1 MLPFCPRE
9 NPSRGRSAPPAW
21 PARARSAPA
30 HGRNPPARGTQ
41 STEARA
47 STALPSPPPRTEG
60 AARCEPATSPN
71 YYIVAPQLGNS
82 FWPFFRRR
90 RRQIAAGADYGG
102 APPTHVLAPP
112 RPPMMRAH
120 QPALPLAI
128 RAVP

>member
-30 HGRNPPARGTQ
+30 HGRNPPTRGTQ

-60 AARCEPATSPN
+60 AARCEPATSPGQRRDAVRN
-71 YYIVAPQLGNS
+71 DIVDRPRVQCQT
-82 FWPFFRRR
+82 PFCPWLMLHG
-90 RRQIAAGADYGG
+90 QGAS
-102 APPTHVLAPP
+102 AKCTTK
-112 RPPMMRAH
+112 
-120 QPALPLAI
+120 
-128 RAVP
+128 

>member
-30 HGRNPPARGTQ
+30 HGRNPPTRGTQ

-60 AARCEPATSPN
+60 AARCEPATSPGQRRDAVRN
-71 YYIVAPQLGNS
+71 DIVDRPRVQCQT
-82 FWPFFRRR
+82 PFCPCPKFCPCPNHESINQPKPRWSTR
-90 RRQIAAGADYGG
+90 
-102 APPTHVLAPP
+102 VLE
-112 RPPMMRAH
+112 
-120 QPALPLAI
+120 
-128 RAVP
+128 

>member
-60 AARCEPATSPN
+60 AARCEPATSPG
-71 YYIVAPQLGNS
+71 Q
-82 FWPFFRRR
+82 RRR
-90 RRQIAAGADYGG
+90 CRRNDIVDR
-102 APPTHVLAPP
+102 P
-112 RPPMMRAH
+112 RVQCQTPFCPCLH
-120 QPALPLAI
+120 PLA
-128 RAVP
+128 RDAKDQA